1 MPHDPVRQLL
11 DERDIQQVWVR
22 YFDRVDADD
31 AAGAITDFADDCR
44 VEIMTGRVYEGR
56 DAYARALDRVL
67 AQYAATSHHVS
78 NFTIAVTGD
87 TAEMTAYVHA
97 WHRLQET
104 GEPWDLYARI
114 VDRLVRRKGRWLVVD
129 HVLHG
134 VDSHPRWGRIDDD
147 WYRGHPGRR
156 ERPVTT

>member
-1 MPHDPVRQLL
+1 MAHDPVRQLL

-31 AAGAITDFADDCR
+31 ATGAVADFDDACR

-56 DAYARALDRVL
+56 EAYARALDRVL

-78 NFTIAVTGD
+78 NFAITVQGD
-87 TAEMTAYVHA
+87 TAEMSAYVHA
-97 WHRLQET
+97 WHRLRET
-104 GEPWDLYARI
+104 GESWDLYARI

-134 VDSHPRWGRIDDD
+134 VDSEPRWERVDAD

-156 ERPVTT
+156 ERAANP